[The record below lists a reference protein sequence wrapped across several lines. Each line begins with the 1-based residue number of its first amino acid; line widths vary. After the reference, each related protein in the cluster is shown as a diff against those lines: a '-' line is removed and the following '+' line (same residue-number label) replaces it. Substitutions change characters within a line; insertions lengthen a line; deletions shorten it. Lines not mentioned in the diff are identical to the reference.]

1 MLDEGDVTSRL
12 NRIVAELRDDSDM
25 RRRLETNARALGEPN
40 RRGAITD
47 LIEEVAGV
55 RS

>member
-1 MLDEGDVTSRL
+1 
-12 NRIVAELRDDSDM
+12 M